1 MPAMFIYIKAMASV
15 NISTCLAPSS
25 IEMFNNSQKR
35 SHESPMDW
43 EWQTQGPTDP
53 NSPFLQVKQQN
64 PKGKLFIGC
73 FPDNDPTHFQTGAF
87 EPRFQSS
94 FMSASSTVA
103 PPFRNPSFTTPRKPF
118 DQDLFSEVSGAE
130 SSPADNAD
138 TEDTPEPKSSKAVTT
153 FTSGFSEKK
162 PIFGKYGAG
171 FTGFSPGREQRKN
184 KFSNAVVHKVRK
196 RKRIDRD
203 HAALIGVRGSDSDS
217 QDDSRSKGHRQM
229 GPSKSWFWQVLH
241 DIESH
246 PNLPNVLSYYAQLML
261 NLFFLCLT
269 IFAVWTFWSTIK
281 GDVDIASEEATAVV
295 VAEMAKCARD
305 YVDNGCAKD
314 NRPPALQA
322 ICDNW
327 DHCMNRDPN
336 SIGRANIS
344 AHTFAQIC
352 NSFIDTISWKVVVRL
367 PFFV

>member
-1 MPAMFIYIKAMASV
+1 
-15 NISTCLAPSS
+15 
-25 IEMFNNSQKR
+25 
-35 SHESPMDW
+35 MDW

-53 NSPFLQVKQQN
+53 NSPFLQSKLQN
-64 PKGKLFIGC
+64 TKGKFSVDCLLS
-73 FPDNDPTHFQTGAF
+73 NSLTHFQTGAF
-87 EPRFQSS
+87 EPRPQNS
-94 FMSASSTVA
+94 FMNATSTVA

-138 TEDTPEPKSSKAVTT
+138 AEDTPEPKSSKVVTA
-153 FTSGFSEKK
+153 FTSGLSDKK

-184 KFSNAVVHKVRK
+184 RFSNAVANKVRK

-203 HAALIGVRGSDSDS
+203 HAALIGIRGSDSDS
-217 QDDSRSKGHRQM
+217 EYDSRSKSHKQN
-229 GPSKSWFWQVLH
+229 GPSKSWLWRVLH

-246 PNLPNVLSYYAQLML
+246 PNLPNVLSYYAQLIL

-281 GDVDIASEEATAVV
+281 GDVDKASEEATAVV

-305 YVDNGCAKD
+305 YVDNGCSSES
-314 NRPPALQA
+314 RPPALEA
-322 ICDNW
+322 VCDNW
-327 DHCMNRDPN
+327 AHCMNRDPN
-336 SIGRANIS
+336 SVGRAKIS
-344 AHTFAQIC
+344 AHTFAQIF
-352 NSFIDTISWKVVVRL
+352 NSFIEPISWKAVV
-367 PFFV
+367 

>member
-1 MPAMFIYIKAMASV
+1 
-15 NISTCLAPSS
+15 
-25 IEMFNNSQKR
+25 
-35 SHESPMDW
+35 MDW

-53 NSPFLQVKQQN
+53 NSPFLQSKPQYLN
-64 PKGKLFIGC
+64 GRDFIAC
-73 FPDNDPTHFQTGAF
+73 FLDGNLTHFQIGAF
-87 EPRFQSS
+87 EPRLQSS

-138 TEDTPEPKSSKAVTT
+138 AEDTPEPKSSKAMTA
-153 FTSGFSEKK
+153 FTSGPSDKK

-171 FTGFSPGREQRKN
+171 FTGFSPGREQRKSR
-184 KFSNAVVHKVRK
+184 FSNAVANKVRK

-203 HAALIGVRGSDSDS
+203 HAALIGLRGSDSDS
-217 QDDSRSKGHRQM
+217 DGDSRSKGRRQRE
-229 GPSKSWFWQVLH
+229 PSKNWFSQLLH

-246 PNLPNVLSYYAQLML
+246 PNLPNVLSYYAQLTL
-261 NLFFLCLT
+261 NTFVIGLG

-281 GDVDIASEEATAVV
+281 SDVDKASEEATAIV

-314 NRPPALQA
+314 NRPPALEA
-322 ICDNW
+322 VCDNW
-327 DHCMNRDPN
+327 EHCMNRDPN
-336 SIGRANIS
+336 SVGRAKIS
-344 AHTFAQIC
+344 AQTYGQIV
-352 NSFIDTISWKVVVRL
+352 NGFVEPISWKAFVRF